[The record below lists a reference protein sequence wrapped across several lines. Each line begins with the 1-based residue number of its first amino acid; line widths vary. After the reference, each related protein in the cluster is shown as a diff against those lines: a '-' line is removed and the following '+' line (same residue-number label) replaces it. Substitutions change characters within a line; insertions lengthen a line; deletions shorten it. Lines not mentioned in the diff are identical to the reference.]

1 MEQLLSILAVVALF
15 LIRIGIP
22 VIILITL
29 GIVIDRW
36 QSRREDEVRHEL
48 NKHANYGSAD

>member
-1 MEQLLSILAVVALF
+1 MDEILSILAVVALF

-36 QSRREDEVRHEL
+36 QSRREEAVRREL
-48 NKHANYGSAD
+48 NKHA